1 MNTTFPQSKFKK
13 DFMVMN
19 QKSRQKATTPVE
31 GGFFKLLNYS
41 NFGID
46 CRNDI
51 DNCVL
56 KPLYDNLHEISY
68 IKKSAI
74 IFSDDMFRHF
84 FHHGI

>member
-31 GGFFKLLNYS
+31 GFFKLLNCG

-46 CRNDI
+46 CRNNI

-68 IKKSAI
+68 IKKSTI
-74 IFSDDMFRHF
+74 IFSDDMLRHF

>member
-31 GGFFKLLNYS
+31 GFFKLLNYG

-46 CRNDI
+46 CRNNI

-56 KPLYDNLHEISY
+56 KPL
-68 IKKSAI
+68 
-74 IFSDDMFRHF
+74 
-84 FHHGI
+84 